1 MHSFVS
7 CPAQFNFKGF
17 LRADPEVQ
25 FFILEAH
32 EVWYRYFQLLIILM
46 GESQICAKDLRN
58 HVISA
63 RALTTLVAAVADN
76 FTYKRLLVF

>member
-1 MHSFVS
+1 M
-7 CPAQFNFKGF
+7 
-17 LRADPEVQ
+17 Q

-32 EVWYRYFQLLIILM
+32 EVWYRYFQLLM